1 MPKEREPQKPKTRK
15 NHESEKR
22 EEGLEKAGT
31 TTMEPGVRVNPDPDK
46 DTPEDR
52 KPTDKA

>member
-1 MPKEREPQKPKTRK
+1 MPKEREPQKPKTR
-15 NHESEKR
+15 EDYEREKR

-31 TTMEPGVRVNPDPDK
+31 TTMEPGVRVTPDPDK

-52 KPTDKA
+52 KSTDKA